1 MYVTSEIEDRNC
13 VEGPVGDS
21 VGGECGSVE
30 GHCGKVTVGVTLGEC
45 DCGSVTVGV

>member
-13 VEGPVGDS
+13 VRGACVSDS

-30 GHCGKVTVGVTLGEC
+30 GDCGRVTVGV
-45 DCGSVTVGV
+45 